1 MSNKTFF
8 TPGPSQLYP
17 GVSDFLNEALE
28 KDLGSISHRSATF
41 QEVYGEMV
49 SQLRKLLNLPD
60 NFHVFTL
67 GSASEAWER
76 IIDNLSKP
84 GDTTYHFTNGS
95 FSKKFFSYSKGLERN
110 AVQYEAPFGEGFD
123 MAKADIPANT
133 EIITVTQNE
142 TSSGVAVPL
151 EDIYSIR
158 QQHSDKIIAVDV
170 VSTLPYPDFDYSKID
185 TLFFSVQKSFGMPAG
200 LGVWIVNDR
209 CIEKAKSLADA
220 GYKASPHHSIASLLK
235 MAEKNQTP
243 ATPNTLEIFLL
254 SKVCEA
260 MNVKGVDTIRKETEE
275 KSNLLSEFVA
285 SSSNF
290 DFAVKNEAHRSK
302 TVIVAE
308 TKKTPAEINAYL
320 KPFDMQIGGGYG
332 DYKTSQVRI
341 ANFAATTVA
350 QMKALIELLKQED
363 KY

>member
-1 MSNKTFF
+1 MSNKIFF

-17 GVSDFLNEALE
+17 GISEFLNEALVR
-28 KDLGSISHRSATF
+28 DLGSVSHRSLIF
-41 QEVYGEMV
+41 QDVYGGMV
-49 SQLRKLLNLPD
+49 AQLRQLLNLPE

-95 FSKKFFSYSKGLERN
+95 FSKKFHSYSKGLLRN
-110 AVQYEAPFGEGFD
+110 AVQYEASFGEGFD
-123 MAKADIPANT
+123 MTKADIPGDT
-133 EIITVTQNE
+133 EIITFTQNE
-142 TSSGVAVPL
+142 TSSGVAIPL
-151 EDIYSIR
+151 DDIYSIR
-158 QQHSDKIIAVDV
+158 AQHPEKIIAVDV

-200 LGVWIVNDR
+200 LGIWIVNDR
-209 CIEKAKSLADA
+209 CVDKAKVIAEK
-220 GYKASPHHSIASLLK
+220 GHKASPHHNMSSLLK

-243 ATPNTLEIFLL
+243 VTPNTLEIFLL

-260 MNVKGVDTIRKETEE
+260 MNVKGVDTIRKETDI
-275 KSNLLSEFVA
+275 KFALLSDFIA

-290 DFAVKNEAHRSK
+290 NFAVKNEAHRSK

-308 TKKTPAEINAYL
+308 TSKNPAKINDYL
-320 KPFDMQIGGGYG
+320 KHFDMQIGGGYG
-332 DYKTSQVRI
+332 DCKTSQVRI
-341 ANFAATTVA
+341 ANFAATSIE
-350 QMKALIELLKQED
+350 QMKSLVELLKQED